1 MEVLVHFVSQ
11 GRRLVPPLMTLLV
24 DCGLQDEEGN
34 GGRGYLSEDKVGANS
49 FLLSSSGQD

>member
-1 MEVLVHFVSQ
+1 MEVLVQFVSQ